1 MLGNIDRNKK
11 PIQPQYFLA
20 KPNREI
26 VSKLSEAFNDNIST
40 KLNGT
45 GELNLSLPY
54 KIDKHHILKTN
65 NNIELIRERYLINV
79 KTGNKSEWYIIHNI
93 ENSLEN
99 KDMLN
104 VSCYSLEYE
113 LNNTIIKTYSVEA
126 HGADQVMIDVL
137 ADTLWNI
144 DYIDADFKLSKRA
157 FEFNSTNVLLALVSI
172 ADKYNAILNFDSENR
187 LISMTKPELTGINM
201 GLTVGHGKL
210 MKSMNVQS
218 NAKDMVTRLFAYGK
232 DGLGIQK
239 VNPTGQN
246 YIENFGY
253 WLYPFERDENKMVI
267 SSSHYMSDSLCHA
280 LLDYEALVESNK
292 GLFKQYL
299 DSLEL
304 YERELNELKVDLNK
318 LQNDEKVIQEVK
330 VTQQF
335 GDKMYFE
342 KYQHSGSTS
351 RTFKLNKGYN
361 YAAMIKVDSSSGVT
375 VSLNGSVKSVTSG
388 RWVMLGKLNNLET
401 TTITVNGSSTGVF
414 MQVATISIEEYQM
427 AGNDNAIVERYSLD
441 NKENQINLKQIE
453 ISNKLNQITNVQS
466 QISSLKNILD
476 SQNNFTNEQLT
487 ELKNYVIQGEFSDDV
502 YIDEKDLYEAAQDKF
517 KELQIPELSVE
528 VDIVNFLEIIE
539 EQRNWKKLN
548 LGDYINIKYEP
559 LGIALEA
566 RIIEI
571 DYDFAGS
578 SIKLTLSN
586 AKSVNAKADILEKML
601 RDYQNTSVI
610 VDTSKTKWG
619 QAVVDSSDMS
629 KLFDNFWNKTTEQIR
644 MSVNNTVTIDNTGIT
659 LVDPNNPMEY
669 LKLTAGAIGLTR
681 SGGNRFETAINS
693 RGVIAEMVL
702 GKLILGQRI
711 TIGDTLGVFTIEGS
725 KLMIDDRCGRPVL
738 RLGMIS
744 EQPDVFGLNVNR
756 YASSNCNDKTITN
769 VSGIDN
775 GRGFYIDKIRNGV
788 TSNVFGLS
796 QEGDLRLRVGDNN
809 EIMLLTS
816 EGLSLGASTF
826 ANAPFRVDFFGNCY
840 LNSLFADRAVIK
852 NSKFGNGEIDESS
865 LTLRDGDGIFRIL
878 PKVGMWGGKISEGA
892 EDFDKGNFSVDMF
905 GNLKAHNA
913 KFYGKAGELLIDTDA
928 GVIDLDKF
936 DMINVGKLT
945 AEMLEVNAILADD
958 GYVNNLTV
966 NRLKTIGKDAEVG
979 QFIDYIDIQDN
990 SERYV
995 TAKVSAKEQAKDSRD
1010 RLLYWED
1017 SERRILTTENTGIIA
1032 YSYTLPKESMKV
1044 KRETTFIGSGD
1055 AAQPVEKIG
1064 TGDGGA
1070 NDRAKMVNTKYNGGY
1085 KEEYKASNNARE
1097 RSIDFKDNGITL
1109 ISDNGTFTAQSKD
1122 FQFIASDNGS
1132 YKLGL
1137 ANGSVFELSSTGLK
1151 IDVQGNIEMKATGN
1165 ITRTAGGNIKDQA
1178 TRIDL
1183 N

>member
-54 KIDKHHILKTN
+54 KIDKHHVLKTN
-65 NNIELIRERYLINV
+65 KNIELIRERYLIKV
-79 KTGNKSEWYIIHNI
+79 VTGIKIEWYIIHNI
-93 ENSLEN
+93 ENSLQD

-113 LNNTIIKTYSVEA
+113 LNNTSIKTLSVESY
-126 HGADQVMIDVL
+126 GADQVMIDVL

-157 FEFNSTNVLLALVSI
+157 FEFTSTNALVALVSI
-172 ADKYNAILNFDSENR
+172 ADKYNAILHFDSENR

-218 NAKDMVTRLFAYGK
+218 NAKDMVTKLFAYGK

-246 YIENFGY
+246 YIENYGY
-253 WLYPFERDENKMVI
+253 WMFPFKRDANKTVI

-280 LLDYEALVESNK
+280 LLDYEALVENNK

-335 GDKMYFE
+335 GDKMFFE
-342 KYQHSGSTS
+342 KYNHSGSTS

-361 YAAMIKVDSSSGVT
+361 YAAIIKVDSSSGVT
-375 VSLNGSVKSVTSG
+375 VALNGSVKPVTSG

-401 TTITVNGSSTGVF
+401 TTITINGSSTGVF

-427 AGNDNAIVERYSLD
+427 AGNDAAIVERYSLD

-453 ISNKLNQITNVQS
+453 ISNKLS
-466 QISSLKNILD
+466 QISNVQNQINNLQNLLD
-476 SQNNFTNEQLT
+476 SENNFTNEQLT
-487 ELKNYVIQGEFSDDV
+487 ELKSYVIEGEFSDDV
-502 YIDEKDLYEAAQDKF
+502 YIDEKDLFEAAHDKF
-517 KELQIPELSVE
+517 KELRIPELTVE
-528 VDIVNFLEIIE
+528 VDIINFLEVIG

-548 LGDYINIKYEP
+548 LGDFINIKYEP

-578 SIKLTLSN
+578 NIKLTLSN
-586 AKSVNAKADILEKML
+586 AKSVNAEADILEKML
-601 RDYQNTSVI
+601 RDYQNTSVV
-610 VDTSKTKWG
+610 VDTNKTKWG

-629 KLFDNFWNKTTEQIR
+629 KLFDNFWNKVTNQIN
-644 MSVNNTVTIDNTGIT
+644 MSINNTVELNNMGLTITDPDNP
-659 LVDPNNPMEY
+659 LRY
-669 LKLTAGAIGLTR
+669 LRGTAGALALTR
-681 SGGNRFETAINS
+681 SGGLRFESAITADGI
-693 RGVIAEMVL
+693 IAPQVL
-702 GKLILGQRI
+702 GKLILGERI
-711 TIGDTLGVFTIEGS
+711 TIGDTLGVFNIEGS

-744 EQPDVFGLNVNR
+744 ELPDVFGLNVNR

-809 EIMLLTS
+809 ELMLLTS
-816 EGLSLGASTF
+816 EGLSLGGSTWGSSPTRF
-826 ANAPFRVDFFGNCY
+826 DFLGNAW
-840 LNSLFADRAVIK
+840 LNSLFADSAIIK

-865 LTLRDGDGIFRIL
+865 LTLRDGDGIFQIF
-878 PKVGMWGGKISEGA
+878 PKIGMWGGKISEGA
-892 EDFDKGNFSVDMF
+892 LDFDKAAFSVDME
-905 GNLKAHNA
+905 GNLKAHKA
-913 KFYGKAGELLIDTDA
+913 KFYGKAGDILFDTDA
-928 GVIDLDKF
+928 GYLDMDKM
-936 DMINVGKLT
+936 DIINVGKLM
-945 AEMLEVNAILADD
+945 AEMLEVNTILADD

-979 QFIDYIDIQDN
+979 EYIDFIDIQDN
-990 SERYV
+990 YQRWI
-995 TAKVSAKEQAKDSRD
+995 TAKVLSKTQAKDSRD
-1010 RLLYWED
+1010 RLLFWQD
-1017 SERRILTTENTGIIA
+1017 SEKRILTTEDTGIIA
-1032 YSYTLPKESMKV
+1032 YAYKLTDEKIKHEI
-1044 KRETTFIGSGD
+1044 TFTGSGN
-1055 AAQPVEKIG
+1055 AASPVRKVG

-1070 NDRAKMVNTKYNGGY
+1070 DDRAKFVETKENGALNQVYKSSNTSK
-1085 KEEYKASNNARE
+1085 E
-1097 RSIDFKDNGITL
+1097 RSVIFADDGLYFKSEDNKINLVSKELNILVDGGKVDIVM
-1109 ISDNGTFTAQSKD
+1109 DNGTSFTMTTAGDVKVKASRNMD
-1122 FQFIASDNGS
+1122 F
-1132 YKLGL
+1132 
-1137 ANGSVFELSSTGLK
+1137 ESTG
-1151 IDVQGNIEMKATGN
+1151 DMTF
-1165 ITRTAGGNIKDQA
+1165 TAGGNLKQRA